1 MCHSLAIG
9 KPACAWMLDCHSRL
23 LPVSISPAYRYRT
36 ASHLHHWDPAR
47 APALLYRG
55 PGGCCHLVS
64 HHVESRTISEFAC
77 ACDFAA
83 RRSCRRLKLNPTP
96 PRRLCRGWSPLPVS
110 RAGPE
115 SSSVIARSPPALAAS
130 RSRMNVCIPSHGG
143 NRLSSGGTS
152 RS

>member
-1 MCHSLAIG
+1 
-9 KPACAWMLDCHSRL
+9 MLDCHSRL

-36 ASHLHHWDPAR
+36 ASHLHHWDPAW

-55 PGGCCHLVS
+55 PGGCCRLVS
-64 HHVESRTISEFAC
+64 HHVKSRTSPNSPVHVISPL
-77 ACDFAA
+77 
-83 RRSCRRLKLNPTP
+83 RLSCRRLKRNPTP

-110 RAGPE
+110 RAEPE

-130 RSRMNVCIPSHGG
+130 RLRMNVCIPSHGG